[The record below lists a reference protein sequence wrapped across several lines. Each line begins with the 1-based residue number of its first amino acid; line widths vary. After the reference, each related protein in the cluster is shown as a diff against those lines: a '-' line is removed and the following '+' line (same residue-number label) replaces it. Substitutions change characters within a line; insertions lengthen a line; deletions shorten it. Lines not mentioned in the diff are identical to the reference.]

1 MVNAGR
7 LISKTVVAFF
17 LVAGQALIPASFSVA
32 ATPQAT
38 ASETPSAISTAPLF
52 SSSFKDFNRK
62 MQPLGQYKGKLVVVY
77 FWATW
82 CASCRTEVAELIALH
97 EKYKAKDVVVIGIA
111 VDQADKVEKFVKE
124 FAIPYPMMIG
134 GNEAIDLSK
143 QLGNKIGGLPFV
155 AIIDKQGNLVAK
167 VLGETPKGKLDSIVK
182 PLLG

>member
-1 MVNAGR
+1 M
-7 LISKTVVAFF
+7 
-17 LVAGQALIPASFSVA
+17 
-32 ATPQAT
+32 
-38 ASETPSAISTAPLF
+38 
-52 SSSFKDFNRK
+52 
-62 MQPLGQYKGKLVVVY
+62 
-77 FWATW
+77 
-82 CASCRTEVAELIALH
+82 
-97 EKYKAKDVVVIGIA
+97 
-111 VDQADKVEKFVKE
+111 DQADKVEKFVKE